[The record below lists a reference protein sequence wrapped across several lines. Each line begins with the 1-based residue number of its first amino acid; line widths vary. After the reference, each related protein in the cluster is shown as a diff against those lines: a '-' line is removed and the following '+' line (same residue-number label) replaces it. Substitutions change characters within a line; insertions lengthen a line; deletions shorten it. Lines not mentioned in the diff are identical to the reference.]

1 VWVTLGALVR
11 VDVGALVLVTVGGEV
26 FVTVGV
32 RVLVGCT
39 LAVSPGS
46 GVVLVAITDGSVPSG
61 PLPISP
67 FSRSRSTPA
76 TV

>member
-1 VWVTLGALVR
+1 MVR
-11 VDVGALVLVTVGGEV
+11 VAVGALVLVTVGGEV
-26 FVTVGV
+26 FVTDGV

-46 GVVLVAITDGSVPSG
+46 GVALVTTAGGSVPSG

-67 FSRSRSTPA
+67 FSRSRFTPA